1 MNIRNQ
7 LLISVSL
14 LGCAAASGP
23 VFAQQTGGTSA
34 SEDTL
39 AEVVVTAERRTS
51 TAQRTAASVTV
62 KSGEDMLAEGRYTLR
77 NIIEDVPGVTGGEAL
92 NTGTSNGSGTDN
104 AASGLVFRGIPSN
117 LGTGGS
123 ITSTASAAAI
133 YVDDIY
139 NGVGGGYDF
148 ERVEVLRG

>member
-14 LGCAAASGP
+14 LGCAASAGP
-23 VFAQQTGGTSA
+23 VFAQETGGTSA
-34 SEDTL
+34 SGDTL

-51 TAQRTAASVTV
+51 TAQRTAAAVTV

-77 NIIEDVPGVTGGEAL
+77 NILEDVPGITGGEAL

-104 AASGLVFRGIPSN
+104 PAAGLVFRGIPSN
-117 LGTGGS
+117 RGTGGN
-123 ITSTASAAAI
+123 ITSTASAAA
-133 YVDDIY
+133 
-139 NGVGGGYDF
+139 GSTGS
-148 ERVEVLRG
+148 RSQPASPRTTASTRST